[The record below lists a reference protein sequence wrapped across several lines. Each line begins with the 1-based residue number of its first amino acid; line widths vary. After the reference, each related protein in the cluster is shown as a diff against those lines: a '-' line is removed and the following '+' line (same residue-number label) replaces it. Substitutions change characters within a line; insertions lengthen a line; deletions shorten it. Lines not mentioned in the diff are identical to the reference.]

1 MRGLCGVYEM
11 SIVTPSQDTGIAITL
26 APRRRSN
33 FVQTQ
38 NVETITRRALAY
50 LNAGFSV
57 HFRGPAG
64 TGKTTLALEVAAL
77 LNRPTIMITGD
88 EDMATA
94 TLVGSQRGYHYRKV
108 VDRFIHNVTKT
119 EVTAEHHWADHRLT
133 TACREGYTLIYDEF
147 TRSRPEANNVLL
159 SVLEEGL
166 LVLPAQNQNEPYI
179 TVHPNFRVIFT
190 SNPQEYAGVHEAQ
203 DAFGDRIVTID
214 MGYADRELE
223 IAIAAARSGLP
234 TASVTPIV
242 DLVQEFR
249 STGEYDQ
256 TPRGAA
262 WDWPRSVVARRP
274 PGIGGRRV
282 FIRDRRARRNLARRA
297 LARAGRRPPGGA
309 LVKFVRDPRPPRCAP
324 LAPVNFL
331 NPERKVQET
340 KPGTALAWGSVTT
353 GNLAGVD
360 LWLDD
365 ASRGT
370 PRLETNVVSGEVEL
384 ASLRD
389 NLVQSEGGGLGRRL
403 SIYRL
408 PEDDWTRHVAFIH
421 TVSFAEGVADL

>member
-11 SIVTPSQDTGIAITL
+11 SIATPSQDTGITSTL

-50 LNAGFSV
+50 LNAGFSI

-77 LNRPTIMITGD
+77 LNRPTVMITGD

-119 EVTAEHHWADHRLT
+119 EETAEHHWADHRLT

-190 SNPQEYAGVHEAQ
+190 SNPQEYAGVCAGMSRHPWREIPVRRKDRRQAHAAAQ
-203 DAFGDRIVTID
+203 DAAEPYRASLPGLRDDRRHGRGDGTCLTIEPRTTGVT
-214 MGYADRELE
+214 RL
-223 IAIAAARSGLP
+223 AACTASPRCRRSP
-234 TASVTPIV
+234 TAQNRANASI
-242 DLVQEFR
+242 
-249 STGEYDQ
+249 
-256 TPRGAA
+256 
-262 WDWPRSVVARRP
+262 WPPAS
-274 PGIGGRRV
+274 PGSKTS
-282 FIRDRRARRNLARRA
+282 
-297 LARAGRRPPGGA
+297 ARA
-309 LVKFVRDPRPPRCAP
+309 
-324 LAPVNFL
+324 
-331 NPERKVQET
+331 
-340 KPGTALAWGSVTT
+340 SS
-353 GNLAGVD
+353 
-360 LWLDD
+360 
-365 ASRGT
+365 AS
-370 PRLETNVVSGEVEL
+370 S
-384 ASLRD
+384 
-389 NLVQSEGGGLGRRL
+389 
-403 SIYRL
+403 
-408 PEDDWTRHVAFIH
+408 
-421 TVSFAEGVADL
+421 

>member
-77 LNRPTIMITGD
+77 LNRPTVMITGD
-88 EDMATA
+88 EEMATA

-119 EVTAEHHWADHRLT
+119 EETAEHHWADHRLT

-203 DAFGDRIVTID
+203 DALGDRIVTID

-256 TPRGAA
+256 TPTLRSSIMICRMVAQERFRPTVDDPHFVQVCLDILGAKSLFDGKTDA
-262 WDWPRSVVARRP
+262 KRMQQHKMLLSLIEHHCPACAA
-274 PGIGGRRV
+274 IGGT
-282 FIRDRRARRNLARRA
+282 DA
-297 LARAGRRPPGGA
+297 
-309 LVKFVRDPRPPRCAP
+309 
-324 LAPVNFL
+324 
-331 NPERKVQET
+331 ET
-340 KPGTALAWGSVTT
+340 AHA
-353 GNLAGVD
+353 
-360 LWLDD
+360 
-365 ASRGT
+365 
-370 PRLETNVVSGEVEL
+370 
-384 ASLRD
+384 
-389 NLVQSEGGGLGRRL
+389 
-403 SIYRL
+403 
-408 PEDDWTRHVAFIH
+408 
-421 TVSFAEGVADL
+421 